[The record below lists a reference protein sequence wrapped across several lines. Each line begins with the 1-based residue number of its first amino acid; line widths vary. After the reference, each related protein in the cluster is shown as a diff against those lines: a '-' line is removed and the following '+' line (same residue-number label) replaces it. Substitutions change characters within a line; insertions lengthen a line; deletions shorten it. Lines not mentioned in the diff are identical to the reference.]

1 MAETA
6 GPALSVC
13 IGLLAFALIGG
24 WVWSLVR
31 GGKVV
36 TEQMHGDETAEIEAA
51 ARRNERRRNER
62 LADRERRAVAEAEAR
77 DHVMFLD
84 PPEAA
89 LIRNAYEGRRNNA

>member
-6 GPALSVC
+6 GPAFSVY

-24 WVWSLVR
+24 WIWSLVR

-51 ARRNERRRNER
+51 AKRNERINDLARRWVDDFER
-62 LADRERRAVAEAEAR
+62 EEREHALFV
-77 DHVMFLD
+77 D